1 MYKVDVVNKGVLGSN
16 VYILSD
22 RSECV
27 VIDAGAMVDDILP
40 HIQRSGCKLKYIV
53 LTHGHGDHIASVN
66 ELREATGAL
75 VVAHKEE
82 EELLLEPEYNC
93 SYEICNRLITVKP
106 DILVEEGDEISFG
119 GNTLSFLYTPGH
131 TRGSMCIQ
139 CEENIFTGDTLFCGS
154 VGRTDLPTGDIESLE
169 DSINKFRMVS
179 DSCVV
184 YPGHGELTT
193 MGDEKINNVWFR

>member
-1 MYKVDVVNKGVLGSN
+1 MDIVCVNKGMLGSN
-16 VYILSD
+16 VYVLSD
-22 RSECV
+22 RGECV
-27 VIDAGAMVDDILP
+27 VIDAGAMVEDILP

-82 EELLLEPEYNC
+82 EKLLLEPEYNC
-93 SYEICNRLITVKP
+93 SYEICNRLITIKP

-119 GNTLSFLYTPGH
+119 DTVLSFLYTPGH

-139 CEENIFTGDTLFCGS
+139 CESNLFTGDTLFCGS

-169 DSINKFRMVS
+169 DSINKFRMIS
-179 DSCVV
+179 DRCVV